1 MTVEKCKKAI
11 YTWGIYPALSLL
23 RSEQD
28 NENFELCAT
37 LKTAIDEVMRGREVN
52 TNVDD
57 KSLEE
62 TFESILA
69 ERTRPDLIRNNMP
82 YYVREFK
89 EFIYLN

>member
-1 MTVEKCKKAI
+1 MTVEKCKRAI

-37 LKTAIDEVMRGREVN
+37 LKAAIDEVMRGREVN

-57 KSLEE
+57 ESLEE
-62 TFESILA
+62 TLESYIA
-69 ERTRPDLIRNNMP
+69 ERAKPDLIRNNMP
-82 YYVREFK
+82 FYVREFK
-89 EFIYLN
+89 EFIYQN